1 MVCIIPGKLVEIV
14 DGYGHESRKG
24 GRLVRRE
31 GDDAPVGVPEKTS
44 RGIHPLIDVV
54 AGDIPGGV
62 DALRLSHSRSRPIEG
77 GDRSVRFAQK
87 TARRQGRGIVVTGDL
102 QRGVDSRWISAERA
116 GHRERNVS
124 SLAINIA
131 SVGNTSERTK
141 KTQGSNY

>member
-31 GDDAPVGVPEKTS
+31 GDDAPVGVSEKTS

-62 DALRLSHSRSRPIEG
+62 DALRLSHSRSRHIER
-77 GDRSVRFAQK
+77 GDRSVRFAEK
-87 TARRQGRGIVVTGDL
+87 TARRQGRGIVVTRDL
-102 QRGVDSRWISAERA
+102 HGGVDPHWISAERA
-116 GHRERNVS
+116 RHGKRNVS

-131 SVGNTSERTK
+131 SVGNASERTEN
-141 KTQGSNY
+141 T